1 MKKILIALFTCA
13 AFPAQAQ
20 ELYVSSEPAS
30 NMPARSVGLRMT
42 NKFFKMEHDGRT
54 AFRFEPEV
62 MFGINRRFM
71 VHVTGYMANAM
82 QPGTRFE
89 GGSIYA
95 KYRFLSQDEPHA
107 HFRMAAYVKG
117 SIIDNPF
124 TPAPDGEH
132 NELNYAN
139 NEADLEGNNSGIS
152 GGIIAT
158 KLVHKMA
165 VSGTLAYNRFTNN
178 IKNDL
183 TANFSRNMLN
193 YSLSF
198 GYLTL
203 PVTYKSYEQTN
214 LNLYVELLGKA
225 NVDNG
230 VKGNY
235 VDIAPAIQF
244 IFNSTTRLDLS
255 YRWELAGNMVRNM
268 PSSFTVRIEHNIF
281 NAFKH
286 K

>member
-1 MKKILIALFTCA
+1 MKKILIAFFTCVTIA
-13 AFPAQAQ
+13 AQAQ
-20 ELYVSSEPAS
+20 ELYVSSDPAS
-30 NMPARSVGLRMT
+30 NVPAKSLGMRLT
-42 NKFFKMEHDGRT
+42 NKFFKMEHDGRN
-54 AFRFEPEV
+54 AFRFEPEL
-62 MFGINRRFM
+62 MYGINRQLM
-71 VHVTGYMANAM
+71 VRVTGYMSNAM
-82 QPGTRFE
+82 QQSTRFE
-89 GGSIYA
+89 GGSVYA
-95 KYRFLSQDEPHA
+95 KYRFLSQDEPHS

-117 SIIDNPF
+117 SVIDNPF
-124 TPAPDGEH
+124 VPAADGQH
-132 NELNYAN
+132 NELNFAN
-139 NEADLEGNNSGIS
+139 DELDLEGNASGVS

-158 KLVHKMA
+158 KLVHKLA
-165 VSGTLAYNRFTNN
+165 VSGTLGYNRFTNN
-178 IKNDL
+178 IKNNL
-183 TANFSRNMLN
+183 TDNFSRNMMN

-214 LNLYVELLGKA
+214 MNLYVEFLGKA

-235 VDIAPAIQF
+235 VDIAPAVQF

-268 PSSFTVRIEHNIF
+268 PNSFTVRMEHNIF

>member
-255 YRWELAGNMVRNM
+255 YRWELAGNIVRNM

>member
-1 MKKILIALFTCA
+1 MKKVLIALFTCA
-13 AFPAQAQ
+13 AFSAQAQ
-20 ELYVSSEPAS
+20 ELYVSAEPAS
-30 NMPARSVGLRMT
+30 NTPAKALGLRMT
-42 NKFFKMEHDGRT
+42 NKFFKMEHDGRN
-54 AFRFEPEV
+54 AFRFEPEL
-62 MFGINRRFM
+62 MYGINKTLM
-71 VHVTGYMANAM
+71 VRATGYMSNNL
-82 QPGTRFE
+82 QQSTRFE

-183 TANFSRNMLN
+183 TDNFSRNMLN

-225 NVDNG
+225 NMDNG
-230 VKGNY
+230 AKGNY

>member
-1 MKKILIALFTCA
+1 MKKVLIALFTCA